1 MSTERAAA
9 LERWYASWA
18 GSMPADL
25 QGVAGDAS
33 FRRYFRAGGQG
44 ESLIL
49 CDAPPETEKNAEFVA
64 LAKGLAA
71 AGLRVP
77 KVIHADLEQGFLAL
91 EDLGDQTLLPVL
103 NAQTVDGHYASALH
117 MLQDLAVASPS
128 DFALASYDRLLLTH
142 EMELFPEWFC
152 AGLLGLESSAEMA
165 NSFASLQEQLCD
177 RALAQTQVVVHR
189 DFHARNLMLPSD
201 GTLATIDFQD
211 AVWGPLTYDPV
222 SLLKDCYLRW
232 PDVQIRKWALMHRAG
247 LSARGVTVP
256 DAKEFLVDFD
266 FMGLQRHL
274 KVLGI
279 FARLF
284 LRDGKPGYLG
294 DLPRVMAY
302 VQSALASY
310 PDVPALAGFADWFQ
324 RALVP
329 AAAKQAWFHESH
341 VS

>member
-1 MSTERAAA
+1 
-9 LERWYASWA
+9 
-18 GSMPADL
+18 
-25 QGVAGDAS
+25 
-33 FRRYFRAGGQG
+33 
-44 ESLIL
+44 
-49 CDAPPETEKNAEFVA
+49 
-64 LAKGLAA
+64 
-71 AGLRVP
+71 
-77 KVIHADLEQGFLAL
+77 
-91 EDLGDQTLLPVL
+91 
-103 NAQTVDGHYASALH
+103 
-117 MLQDLAVASPS
+117 MLQDLAVASPA
-128 DFALASYDRLLLTH
+128 DFSLAAYDRALLGR

-152 AGLLGLESSAEMA
+152 EGMLGLASSSEMKSRFEA
-165 NSFASLQEQLCD
+165 LQEHLCD

-189 DFHARNLMLPSD
+189 DFHARNLMLLDD
-201 GTLATIDFQD
+201 GSLATIDFQD

-232 PDVQIRKWALMHRAG
+232 PDVQVREWALMHRAG

-256 DAKEFLVDFD
+256 DEREFLVDFD

-310 PDVPALAGFADWFQ
+310 PDVPVLAEFADWFE
-324 RALVP
+324 RALMP
-329 AAAKQAWFHESH
+329 AARTQAWFHEYR